1 MREDK
6 FNLCQILFNNK
17 TSPEKTAIIYN
28 YDNISYRELKNKIC
42 QYGTFFMKMHI
53 RPNDT
58 VAIYIEDSPE
68 SIYCFWGSILI
79 GAHPVILNKKLEWS
93 EVARICAGINVN
105 VLIIDT
111 DDNFTLPYTISIRNI
126 KDALGE
132 SNYTMH
138 LTAADKEIFTI
149 FTSGSTGTPKRIE
162 HSYADVVHCIESYG
176 KKVLGITENDIFYSQ
191 SKLAFVFGL
200 VSTLFLP
207 FAVGA
212 TAILNHKDDIQE
224 IGKISCQYRPTLFF
238 AVPIIYKMLLKMEKT
253 NSDNFS
259 SVRAFVSSGETLPSS
274 IIDMWACRYNKMII
288 QGYGSTETL
297 YIVISNDINNV
308 KRGSSGKLLDGYQAK
323 ICDFNGNEVV
333 SANKVGELY
342 LSGGSIA
349 KFSQNA
355 NEAQEASK
363 AIWWKTGD
371 LFKVDDEGFYWYVG
385 RIKDNFKIN
394 GAWLDAYKI
403 SNVIEENIKILES
416 VVSGEISNNDTT
428 KIVAYIV
435 AKQKIEE
442 EDIKNIRFTIIKKLG
457 RQYVPQK
464 FYLVENIPKGIT
476 GKVNRSKLNEIKIE
490 KVY

>member
-1 MREDK
+1 
-6 FNLCQILFNNK
+6 
-17 TSPEKTAIIYN
+17 
-28 YDNISYRELKNKIC
+28 
-42 QYGTFFMKMHI
+42 
-53 RPNDT
+53 
-58 VAIYIEDSPE
+58 
-68 SIYCFWGSILI
+68 
-79 GAHPVILNKKLEWS
+79 
-93 EVARICAGINVN
+93 
-105 VLIIDT
+105 
-111 DDNFTLPYTISIRNI
+111 
-126 KDALGE
+126 
-132 SNYTMH
+132 
-138 LTAADKEIFTI
+138 
-149 FTSGSTGTPKRIE
+149 
-162 HSYADVVHCIESYG
+162 
-176 KKVLGITENDIFYSQ
+176 
-191 SKLAFVFGL
+191 
-200 VSTLFLP
+200 
-207 FAVGA
+207 
-212 TAILNHKDDIQE
+212 
-224 IGKISCQYRPTLFF
+224 
-238 AVPIIYKMLLKMEKT
+238 MEKT

-403 SNVIEENIKILES
+403 SNIIEENIKILES